1 METKQSPLDC
11 ARLGCGDPGSGTLA
25 GTLTSTLAGTF
36 TGTLASTAIKQKLNF
51 GVESILGPQRGSAP
65 PPRHDAP
72 PPLARPRPRPSSPP
86 PSPVSLVRAPPPPPP
101 VKLSPATAPLLQL
114 VAPPPP
120 PAHSEGGSLALLGLG
135 RAPESLPLVGAGP
148 RLPGLASVASLSSPL
163 LLPPHSVLGSPFL
176 SPPLSP
182 APWYTGETLCSLTNT
197 TATLILGKV
206 VLS

>member
-25 GTLTSTLAGTF
+25 GTLASS
-36 TGTLASTAIKQKLNF
+36 LASTAIKQKLNF
-51 GVESILGPQRGSAP
+51 GVESILGPQRSSAP

-101 VKLSPATAPLLQL
+101 VKLSPAPLLQL

-120 PAHSEGGSLALLGLG
+120 PPHSEGGSLALLGLG

-182 APWYTGETLCSLTNT
+182 APWYTGAALSITLQRL
-197 TATLILGKV
+197 
-206 VLS
+206 

>member
-25 GTLTSTLAGTF
+25 GTLTSTLAGTL

-51 GVESILGPQRGSAP
+51 GVESILGPQRSSAP

-86 PSPVSLVRAPPPPPP
+86 PSPVSLVRAPPPP
-101 VKLSPATAPLLQL
+101 VKLSPAPAPLLQL

-206 VLS
+206 VLSC

>member
-11 ARLGCGDPGSGTLA
+11 ARLGCGDPGSGTFA
-25 GTLTSTLAGTF
+25 GTLASS
-36 TGTLASTAIKQKLNF
+36 LASTAIKQKLNF
-51 GVESILGPQRGSAP
+51 GVESILGPQRSSAP
-65 PPRHDAP
+65 SPRHDAP

-86 PSPVSLVRAPPPPPP
+86 PSPVSLVRAPPPP
-101 VKLSPATAPLLQL
+101 VKLSPAPAPLLQL

-120 PAHSEGGSLALLGLG
+120 HSEGGSLALLGLG
-135 RAPESLPLVGAGP
+135 RAPESLPLVGAGA

-182 APWYTGETLCSLTNT
+182 APWYTGAALSITLQRL
-197 TATLILGKV
+197 
-206 VLS
+206 

>member
-25 GTLTSTLAGTF
+25 STLAGTL

-51 GVESILGPQRGSAP
+51 GVESILGPQRSRAP

-86 PSPVSLVRAPPPPPP
+86 PSPVSLVRAPPPP
-101 VKLSPATAPLLQL
+101 VKLPPAPLLQL

-120 PAHSEGGSLALLGLG
+120 PAHSEGGSLTLLGLG

-206 VLS
+206 VLSC

>member
-25 GTLTSTLAGTF
+25 GTLTSTF

-51 GVESILGPQRGSAP
+51 GVESILGPQ

-86 PSPVSLVRAPPPPPP
+86 PSPVSLVRAPPPP
-101 VKLSPATAPLLQL
+101 VKLSPAPAPLLQL

-197 TATLILGKV
+197 TATLILGKI